1 MNIFINQYVRPY
13 GFFLIAAFL
22 TACSS
27 QPGKDSV
34 LLEPSDIITA
44 DGQRAAQQQTAKNP
58 ESSQEKAA
66 SASAEQGVVAAG
78 TAVTEKPALSTD
90 IREQTVPNPYMNDDG
105 VKIKRS
111 SKKQFKQGVKAF
123 KKKEYLKARRL
134 FINLTQIQK
143 ELSGPYLNLA
153 LIAEKQK
160 QPEAAESYFQ
170 QATEVNKKNIYAYNQ
185 YAIFLRGQGRFQEA
199 REQLEQALKIW
210 PDYPDGHKNLG
221 IILDLYLGEHQQ
233 ALLHYKKYQSLLD
246 KPDRLVKA
254 WIVDLERRLKPRRAQ
269 GSY

>member
-1 MNIFINQYVRPY
+1 MNIFINQHFRQY
-13 GFFLIAAFL
+13 GFLFIAIFL
-22 TACSS
+22 TACSN
-27 QPGKDSV
+27 QPGKNPV
-34 LLEPSDIITA
+34 LLKPKDSIADNEQAATVQQPGKPLKSDQTNA
-44 DGQRAAQQQTAKNP
+44 DP
-58 ESSQEKAA
+58 VSS
-66 SASAEQGVVAAG
+66 SAESGSIAPDI
-78 TAVTEKPALSTD
+78 KPALSTD
-90 IREQTVPNPYMNDDG
+90 IRENALPNPYMNDEG
-105 VKIKRS
+105 IKIKPS

-134 FINLTQIQK
+134 FVNLTQIQK

-199 REQLEQALKIW
+199 REQLEQALEIW
-210 PDYPDGHKNLG
+210 PDYPDGHRNLG

-254 WIVDLERRLKPRRAQ
+254 WIVDLERRLMPRRNQ
-269 GSY
+269 KSY